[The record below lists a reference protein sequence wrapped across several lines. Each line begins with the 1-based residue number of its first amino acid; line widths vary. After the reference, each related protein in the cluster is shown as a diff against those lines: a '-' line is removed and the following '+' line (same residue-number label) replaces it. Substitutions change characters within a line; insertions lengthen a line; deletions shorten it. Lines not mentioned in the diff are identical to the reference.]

1 MEILYMLRSKHILGV
16 GVLFCFFF
24 FLLHVWIKSYS
35 YLQTLAK

>member
-16 GVLFCFFF
+16 GVLFCFF
-24 FLLHVWIKSYS
+24 LLHVWIKSYS